1 MVNQVEMA
9 DIPLA
14 GRGFAHRPVGN
25 FQPGEYKRLVNMVF
39 TNDGTLRKRPP
50 VELGFDGDPV
60 ENVGEFIGHLEE
72 WVVFALNDG
81 TDALKFCK
89 RDGSGTN
96 VNDIWVGDDLYV
108 EDFDPDTEGHK
119 IVGFFRYNNRNYWI
133 SISNNYTGT
142 TDTYKFY
149 LHSFTAGTAEDV
161 TVLPLVFQ
169 HDIPQD
175 QSLLFTVAVDN
186 HGMFGVAPF
195 AYKKFFW
202 HKDRLWI
209 VTNRGVFFS
218 KATDP
223 TNFTAPDGGFFKF
236 PDDLVKD
243 ALAHHDKIYIM
254 GNDNLQYVTY
264 VSDPNTDA
272 SVVSITTGVG
282 GDALALHDDSVY
294 LLRLDQLY
302 LVEPNRVSKV
312 FDLDLGIGTNADLQ
326 LTTYFDYIIICA
338 RTLGSTFD
346 VGIEPLVKTPVW
358 GETGEVVAEQSGNV
372 PYYCN
377 NFFLDMK
384 NGVVTEFVY
393 HENTL
398 GDFEVGE
405 HHTTLSGPISWYL
418 VPFETDVFSG
428 NSYYLWFQTSG
439 TDVNLGRVFSLRDI
453 AKDYKS
459 QDKGYEFAWDA
470 LDAQDWQSIPVLV
483 EIDSYTPDGSE
494 IWVKK
499 FRSLGLEGEFPV
511 ALNDTAS
518 LSPTIAFAYDNQAYG
533 TALDIN
539 SDLGF
544 NDEANTRLPVPIR
557 VPLNQRA
564 RSVSIRIHHEL
575 LDSSLDLPAANEILR
590 FELTRAT
597 MFWTPTARGPIDRK
611 GE

>member
-1 MVNQVEMA
+1 MVNAIELA
-9 DIPLA
+9 PLPLV
-14 GRGFAHRPVGN
+14 GKGFAHRPTGN
-25 FQPGEYKRLVNMVF
+25 FQPGEYKRLVNMVM
-39 TNDGTLRKRPP
+39 TSEGSLRKRPP
-50 VELGFDGDPV
+50 VEIGFDGATV
-60 ENVGEFIGHLEE
+60 SSEGEFIGHLEE

-89 RDGSGTN
+89 RDGAGTN

-108 EDFDPDTEGHK
+108 EGFDPDTESHK

-142 TDTYKFY
+142 VDTYKFY
-149 LHSFTAGTAEDV
+149 LHSFTINTPEDV

-195 AYKKFFW
+195 EYKKFFW

-243 ALAHHDKIYIM
+243 AIAHHDKIYVM
-254 GNDNLQYVTY
+254 GNDNLQYITY

-302 LVEPNRVSKV
+302 LVEPSRVSKV
-312 FDLDLGIGTNADLQ
+312 FDLDLGITNGANLQ

-338 RTLGSTFD
+338 RAVSGD
-346 VGIEPLVKTPVW
+346 GIEPISKTPAW
-358 GETGEVVAEQSGNV
+358 GETGEVIAEQWGNV
-372 PYYCN
+372 PYFCN
-377 NFFLDMK
+377 TYFLDMK
-384 NGVVTEFVY
+384 NGVVTEFIY
-393 HENTL
+393 HENSL
-398 GDFEVGE
+398 DDYVVDSES
-405 HHTTLSGPISWYL
+405 TTLSGPISWYL
-418 VPFETDVFSG
+418 VPFETDAS
-428 NSYYLWFQTSG
+428 NYYYLWFQTSG
-439 TDVNLGRVFSLRDI
+439 TNVTLGRVFTLKDI
-453 AKDYKS
+453 AKDFKS
-459 QDKGYEFAWDA
+459 EDKGYEFAWDA
-470 LDAQDWQSIPVLV
+470 LNAQEWQSIPILV
-483 EIDSYTPDGSE
+483 EIDSFTPDGSE
-494 IWVKK
+494 MWFKK
-499 FRSLGLEGEFPV
+499 FRSLTLEGQFPV
-511 ALNDTAS
+511 ALNDTAA
-518 LSPTIAFAYDNQAYG
+518 LSPTVAFAYDNQAYT

-544 NDEANTRLPVPIR
+544 NDQANVRLPVPIR

-564 RSVSIRIHHEL
+564 RSVSIRFHHEL
-575 LDSSLDLPAANEILR
+575 LDPDTFVEPAANESLR
-590 FELTRAT
+590 FELARAT
-597 MFWTPTARGPIDRK
+597 MFWTPTNRGPSDRK